1 MLVDLAR
8 NDLGRVCKIGSV
20 KVQSLKHVER
30 YSHVMHLVS
39 RIEGKLS
46 KNNSGLDAFKA
57 GFPIGTLSGAP
68 KLRAIQLIA
77 NLEMEGRGPYCGGIG
92 WFGQNGD
99 VDTGTFIR
107 SIILRGGIAHVQGG
121 AGIVFDSDP
130 TAENLESLQKIKAPL
145 LAIASAEF
153 TKNQRLLN
161 DAKLRHP
168 VKVMTE

>member
-107 SIILRGGIAHVQGG
+107 SIILRDGVAHVQGG

-130 TAENLESLQKIKAPL
+130 NAENLESLQKVKAPL
-145 LAIASAEF
+145 LAIASAEC
-153 TKNQRLLN
+153 TK
-161 DAKLRHP
+161 
-168 VKVMTE
+168 T